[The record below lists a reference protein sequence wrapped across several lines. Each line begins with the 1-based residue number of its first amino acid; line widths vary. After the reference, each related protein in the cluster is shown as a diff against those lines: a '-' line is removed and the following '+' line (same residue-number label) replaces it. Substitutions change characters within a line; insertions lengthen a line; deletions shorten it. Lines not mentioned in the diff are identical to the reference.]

1 MSELAQDEGG
11 VQAGLIEE
19 RVKVDRKRFEQMLSD
34 SGTNIGCDA
43 DSFFTRVMRSTN
55 TQIMWPPK
63 LKPGTKSKKDPHVRI
78 TGSPKSINAA
88 KEIIF
93 EQLDTRRNRVTLK
106 MDVAFTDHS
115 HIIGKGGRSI
125 QRVMDETGCHIH
137 FPDSNRTNTAEK
149 SNQVSIAGSAE
160 GVEQS
165 RCRIR
170 EMLPLTLQFDLPL
183 NNGLH
188 SPPTLDPQSPQLQ
201 AIQQS
206 YGITITFRCDGS
218 KCSNNSYFAS
228 SRIVTVAV
236 RGARSH
242 LFGLRQGLSVLI
254 EYLTGFR
261 ANTIN
266 VPLTMTIDVA
276 IQHHSFIAGR
286 ANCNIRSI
294 MQSTGAVIT
303 MPDLSSIP
311 SMASST
317 TSTTATTASNNNSS
331 SSGSSTTNNTC
342 PISAS
347 ATGVSMNSSHTAST
361 TVNINNNIVASGGVL
376 GTIDSNANYMT
387 NTNNSNSIATSSTS
401 SLPATTSSSIT
412 DLTILCG
419 QQQQSPFM
427 TTLTNQTFHGSN
439 PSLAAA
445 LGNISNRKTAI
456 VIKGPN
462 FESVYSAWQEL
473 LGYLPLI
480 LIFDLKEGQ
489 DLDAA
494 QVTKL
499 MEQMRQ
505 ISILIKPKQRQNTK
519 SIVVRGPE
527 KDSRLLFEVRK
538 LILKLDE
545 TEISSFVRASE
556 SGKQHQQQSQAQQQ
570 QQQQQLTS
578 QQLQHISQQTL
589 TSIKQDPELQMK
601 AVRAILEPNLE
612 KSRQPTPYWA
622 GLGFS
627 KSVSEPMLKEKLC
640 IGPLFSSNL
649 NDERRISYSNEGA
662 ILDLASSL
670 QSLSSLDQNQQ
681 QKTNLHQ
688 QAINNKFFTDI
699 NNNTNNNNN
708 NAQPNSNLSILSLQ
722 GSIECNNNSILDRK
736 LSSASSNLA
745 HQVNGSTMSASSVV
759 ESHLSRSGA
768 MVQGGVQS
776 VGKINLNQTNECTAG
791 ASVGVHSSGGGG
803 GSSGSNSSNNNNS
816 SNNSGTS
823 VNNNQKISSC
833 LRLAVFLGRIGLV
846 QYLGLFTQ
854 HDIDLEMLFTLTE
867 KDFADLGL
875 PYVHRRK
882 LVMAVAEV
890 KSSIQNERTALASL
904 TSTFDAAPGAE
915 RSKRQ
920 RAGFSNRN
928 ELSDIW
934 SM

>member
-1 MSELAQDEGG
+1 MSETQANYSKSHEAQNEINE
-11 VQAGLIEE
+11 VNYQQHTITNNTTTTANTANNNSNNNSIITATSITTSGLVEE
-19 RVKVDRKRFEQMLSD
+19 RVKVDRKRFEQMLSEG
-34 SGTNIGCDA
+34 SPIGSDA
-43 DSFFTRVMRSTN
+43 DSFFKRVMRSTN

-78 TGSPKSINAA
+78 TGSPNSIKSA

-170 EMLPLTLQFDLPL
+170 EMLPITLQFDLPL
-183 NNGLH
+183 NTGLH
-188 SPPTLDPQSPQLQ
+188 SPPTLDPESPQLQ
-201 AIQQS
+201 AIQQN
-206 YGITITFRCDGS
+206 YGITITFRCDGT
-218 KCSNNSYFAS
+218 KCNNSYFAS
-228 SRIVTVAV
+228 SRIITVAV

-261 ANTIN
+261 ANSIN

-276 IQHHSFIAGR
+276 VQHHSFIAGR
-286 ANCNIRSI
+286 ANCNILTI
-294 MQSTGAVIT
+294 MESTGAVIT
-303 MPDLSSIP
+303 LPDLS
-311 SMASST
+311 
-317 TSTTATTASNNNSS
+317 
-331 SSGSSTTNNTC
+331 
-342 PISAS
+342 
-347 ATGVSMNSSHTAST
+347 
-361 TVNINNNIVASGGVL
+361 
-376 GTIDSNANYMT
+376 
-387 NTNNSNSIATSSTS
+387 
-401 SLPATTSSSIT
+401 
-412 DLTILCG
+412 LTLQ
-419 QQQQSPFM
+419 QQQQSGNS
-427 TTLTNQTFHGSN
+427 TTPQ
-439 PSLAAA
+439 PSLVTSNSCSSINTNLASSI
-445 LGNISNRKTAI
+445 GSISNRKTAI

-489 DLDAA
+489 DLDAV

-538 LILKLDE
+538 QILKLDD
-545 TEISSFVRASE
+545 SE
-556 SGKQHQQQSQAQQQ
+556 MPNFTTTKANDMQQQ
-570 QQQQQLTS
+570 QVIPSTTCNQRPSVLSQKSVTAAANQQNV
-578 QQLQHISQQTL
+578 
-589 TSIKQDPELQMK
+589 ELQMK
-601 AVRAILEPNLE
+601 AIKAMLKPNFE
-612 KSRQPTPYWA
+612 KTRQPTPYWA

-627 KSVSEPMLKEKLC
+627 KSVSEPMIKEKLS

-649 NDERRISYSNEGA
+649 IDERRISYSNELCG
-662 ILDLASSL
+662 SL
-670 QSLSSLDQNQQ
+670 QSLSMDQNNQQ
-681 QKTNLHQ
+681 QQLQPASSSSNVFSDL
-688 QAINNKFFTDI
+688 
-699 NNNTNNNNN
+699 NNNIDYNNNSNNSTNNYNNNNN
-708 NAQPNSNLSILSLQ
+708 STTASNTNQ
-722 GSIECNNNSILDRK
+722 
-736 LSSASSNLA
+736 
-745 HQVNGSTMSASSVV
+745 TT
-759 ESHLSRSGA
+759 
-768 MVQGGVQS
+768 
-776 VGKINLNQTNECTAG
+776 NLNIN
-791 ASVGVHSSGGGG
+791 H
-803 GSSGSNSSNNNNS
+803 
-816 SNNSGTS
+816 
-823 VNNNQKISSC
+823 NQKISSC

-854 HDIDLEMLFTLTE
+854 HDIDLEMLLNLTE
-867 KDFADLGL
+867 NDFVELGL
-875 PYVHRRK
+875 PYIHRRK
-882 LVMAVAEV
+882 LAIAIAEV
-890 KSSIQNERTALASL
+890 KTSLQQERTNSTLAASSSNNNISNVS
-904 TSTFDAAPGAE
+904 STFDAAPGAE
-915 RSKRQ
+915 RSKRKKA
-920 RAGFSNRN
+920 RCSNVG

>member
-1 MSELAQDEGG
+1 MSTI
-11 VQAGLIEE
+11 VEE
-19 RVKVDRKRFEQMLSD
+19 RVKVDRKRFEQMLSTV
-34 SGTNIGCDA
+34 SSIGCDA
-43 DSFFTRVMRSTN
+43 DSFFGRVMRSTN

-78 TGSPKSINAA
+78 TGSPNSINNA

-170 EMLPLTLQFDLPL
+170 EMLPITLQFDLPL

-228 SRIVTVAV
+228 SRIITVAV

-276 IQHHSFIAGR
+276 VQHHSFIAGR

-294 MQSTGAVIT
+294 MQSTGVVIS
-303 MPDLSSIP
+303 MPEICSNSGSNTSLP
-311 SMASST
+311 SG
-317 TSTTATTASNNNSS
+317 
-331 SSGSSTTNNTC
+331 SSGSNTNTSNT
-342 PISAS
+342 PI
-347 ATGVSMNSSHTAST
+347 ATSPTIPSS
-361 TVNINNNIVASGGVL
+361 
-376 GTIDSNANYMT
+376 
-387 NTNNSNSIATSSTS
+387 TNNSPSST
-401 SLPATTSSSIT
+401 LTAAMSSSIS
-412 DLTILCG
+412 DLTSLCG
-419 QQQQSPFM
+419 QQSSFM
-427 TTLTNQTFHGSN
+427 TNLTNQTFHGSN
-439 PSLAAA
+439 PNLAAT
-445 LGNISNRKTAI
+445 LGNMSNRKTAI

-489 DLDAA
+489 DLDAVL
-494 QVTKL
+494 VTKL

-538 LILKLDE
+538 QILKLDDLE
-545 TEISSFVRASE
+545 VPSFASLEQSLISNNNTTNYTNN
-556 SGKQHQQQSQAQQQ
+556 SGTTHLAQTPTQLSQQQTQA
-570 QQQQQLTS
+570 S
-578 QQLQHISQQTL
+578 N
-589 TSIKQDPELQMK
+589 PELQMK
-601 AVRAILEPNLE
+601 AIRAILEPNME
-612 KSRQPTPYWA
+612 RSRQPTPYWA

-627 KSVSEPMLKEKLC
+627 KSVSEPMIKEKLS

-649 NDERRISYSNEGA
+649 TDERRISYSNEGA
-662 ILDLASSL
+662 INDLATSL
-670 QSLSSLDQNQQ
+670 QSLSSLDQPTCS
-681 QKTNLHQ
+681 K
-688 QAINNKFFTDI
+688 IFTELN
-699 NNNTNNNNN
+699 NNNTNTTNMFVVDNNNLNQLNTIRSNNNNN
-708 NAQPNSNLSILSLQ
+708 NNNLV
-722 GSIECNNNSILDRK
+722 NNN
-736 LSSASSNLA
+736 N
-745 HQVNGSTMSASSVV
+745 
-759 ESHLSRSGA
+759 
-768 MVQGGVQS
+768 
-776 VGKINLNQTNECTAG
+776 
-791 ASVGVHSSGGGG
+791 
-803 GSSGSNSSNNNNS
+803 NNNNS
-816 SNNSGTS
+816 SGIISEKKLESFTPSIIDSNNNSTPNMNNLNNNTTTS
-823 VNNNQKISSC
+823 NNSANTGIITNPTSTSNNQKISSC

-854 HDIDLEMLFTLTE
+854 HEIDLEMLISLTE
-867 KDFADLGL
+867 NDFAELGL
-875 PYVHRRK
+875 PYFHRRK
-882 LVMAVAEV
+882 LAIAIAEI
-890 KSSIQNERTALASL
+890 KSSIQNERNAAISNLST
-904 TSTFDAAPGAE
+904 TFDAAPGAE

-920 RAGFSNRN
+920 KARSSIQE

>member
-1 MSELAQDEGG
+1 MIKSEVQGSSNCFLRSQEVQQNEGSIG
-11 VQAGLIEE
+11 NEVIQQQATNATSGLVEE
-19 RVKVDRKRFEQMLSD
+19 RVKVDRKRFEQMLSEG
-34 SGTNIGCDA
+34 SSIGCDA
-43 DSFFTRVMRSTN
+43 ESFFKRVMRSTN

-78 TGSPKSINAA
+78 TGSQNSINAA

-170 EMLPLTLQFDLPL
+170 EMLPITLQFDLPL

-218 KCSNNSYFAS
+218 KCNNNSYFAS
-228 SRIVTVAV
+228 SRIITVAV

-276 IQHHSFIAGR
+276 VQHHSFIAGR
-286 ANCNIRSI
+286 ANSNIRTI
-294 MQSTGAVIT
+294 MQSTGASIT
-303 MPDLSSIP
+303 LPDLNTLSATIP
-311 SMASST
+311 ITGT
-317 TSTTATTASNNNSS
+317 TNTTNNCTSGSNSS
-331 SSGSSTTNNTC
+331 STSNLPALTSPVSSLSTVNS
-342 PISAS
+342 ISAPAAVVAAAAAALTTAAG
-347 ATGVSMNSSHTAST
+347 ATA
-361 TVNINNNIVASGGVL
+361 
-376 GTIDSNANYMT
+376 
-387 NTNNSNSIATSSTS
+387 
-401 SLPATTSSSIT
+401 SSSIS
-412 DLTILCG
+412 DLTSICG
-419 QQQQSPFM
+419 QQASFM
-427 TTLTNQTFHGSN
+427 TTLTNNNPTFHGSN
-439 PSLAAA
+439 SNLAGT
-445 LGNISNRKTAI
+445 LSNIGTRKTAI
-456 VIKGPN
+456 VIKGPS

-473 LGYLPLI
+473 LGQLPLI

-489 DLDAA
+489 DLDAV
-494 QVTKL
+494 QVSKL

-538 LILKLDE
+538 QILKLDDSE
-545 TEISSFVRASE
+545 VPTNNCASLGQQLSTSTSSL
-556 SGKQHQQQSQAQQQ
+556 QQQ
-570 QQQQQLTS
+570 QQSSQQQLS
-578 QQLQHISQQTL
+578 NSN
-589 TSIKQDPELQMK
+589 SITATDPELQMK
-601 AVRAILEPNLE
+601 AIKAILDPNLQ
-612 KSRQPTPYWA
+612 KARQPTPYWA

-627 KSVSEPMLKEKLC
+627 KSVSEPMIKEKLS

-649 NDERRISYSNEGA
+649 TDERRISYSNENA
-662 ILDLASSL
+662 IHDLTSSL
-670 QSLSSLDQNQQ
+670 QSLSSLDQPTTS
-681 QKTNLHQ
+681 KL
-688 QAINNKFFTDI
+688 FSDR
-699 NNNTNNNNN
+699 NNNM
-708 NAQPNSNLSILSLQ
+708 NLIGL
-722 GSIECNNNSILDRK
+722 
-736 LSSASSNLA
+736 
-745 HQVNGSTMSASSVV
+745 
-759 ESHLSRSGA
+759 
-768 MVQGGVQS
+768 
-776 VGKINLNQTNECTAG
+776 
-791 ASVGVHSSGGGG
+791 
-803 GSSGSNSSNNNNS
+803 NNNS
-816 SNNSGTS
+816 SSVTNNINSCGMLEKKHQNSITTNILDLNNNSNNNSNNISTTNNRDIINQHHHRQHSTS
-823 VNNNQKISSC
+823 NNSNINHQHHLNQSNPIQSNIIPVMNTTTTSISNNQKISSC

-854 HDIDLEMLFTLTE
+854 HDIDLEMLFSLSE
-867 KDFADLGL
+867 NDFAELGL
-875 PYVHRRK
+875 PYIHRRK
-882 LVMAVAEV
+882 LAIAIAEV
-890 KSSIQNERTALASL
+890 KASIQNERAALSNL
-904 TSTFDAAPGAE
+904 SSTFDAAPGAE

-920 RAGFSNRN
+920 KARGSLQG

>member
-1 MSELAQDEGG
+1 MSQVESIDQVIEATQSAKQQHVD
-11 VQAGLIEE
+11 VVEE
-19 RVKVDRKRFEQMLSD
+19 RVKVDRKRFEQMLSGE
-34 SGTNIGCDA
+34 SQWTNSGCDA
-43 DSFFTRVMRSTN
+43 DAFFKRVMRSTN

-78 TGSPKSINAA
+78 TGSPNSINAA

-170 EMLPLTLQFDLPL
+170 EMLPITFQFDLPL
-183 NNGLH
+183 NNGFH

-201 AIQQS
+201 AIQQT
-206 YGITITFRCDGS
+206 YGMTITFRCDGS
-218 KCSNNSYFAS
+218 KCNNSYFAS
-228 SRIVTVAV
+228 SRIITVAV

-242 LFGLRQGLSVLI
+242 LFELRQGLSLLI

-276 IQHHSFIAGR
+276 VQHHSFIAGR

-294 MQSTGAVIT
+294 MQSTGVSIT
-303 MPDLSSIP
+303 MPEVNGPLNSITNTSSANQSITSSNPNISSLYSLSANLGPLGTS
-311 SMASST
+311 ASS
-317 TSTTATTASNNNSS
+317 ASS
-331 SSGSSTTNNTC
+331 SVG
-342 PISAS
+342 
-347 ATGVSMNSSHTAST
+347 
-361 TVNINNNIVASGGVL
+361 
-376 GTIDSNANYMT
+376 
-387 NTNNSNSIATSSTS
+387 
-401 SLPATTSSSIT
+401 
-412 DLTILCG
+412 DLTSLCG
-419 QQQQSPFM
+419 QQQQSFM
-427 TTLTNQTFHGSN
+427 TPLINQNLQGSN
-439 PSLAAA
+439 PNLASLVS
-445 LGNISNRKTAI
+445 SNSRKTAI

-489 DLDAA
+489 DLDAG

-527 KDSRLLFEVRK
+527 KDSRLLFEVRRQ
-538 LILKLDE
+538 ILRLDDS
-545 TEISSFVRASE
+545 EIPNFSPE
-556 SGKQHQQQSQAQQQ
+556 QQSQ
-570 QQQQQLTS
+570 QLTLQPSQSS
-578 QQLQHISQQTL
+578 QQLSNQGQQQNQPPVSTQSITASSQQNA
-589 TSIKQDPELQMK
+589 ELQMK
-601 AVRAILEPNLE
+601 AIRAILEPNME

-627 KSVSEPMLKEKLC
+627 KSVSEPMIKEKLS
-640 IGPLFSSNL
+640 IGPLFTSNL
-649 NDERRISYSNEGA
+649 IDERRISYSNEGVVHENVT
-662 ILDLASSL
+662 SGL
-670 QSLSSLDQNQQ
+670 QSLSFQDQQNVQT
-681 QKTNLHQ
+681 K
-688 QAINNKFFTDI
+688 IFTDI
-699 NNNTNNNNN
+699 NNNNNNNLSIISSN
-708 NAQPNSNLSILSLQ
+708 NANEATSMMEKKPSIVDL
-722 GSIECNNNSILDRK
+722 NNNSGLKSTQDV
-736 LSSASSNLA
+736 NNNQGNM
-745 HQVNGSTMSASSVV
+745 QVNPTPAIG
-759 ESHLSRSGA
+759 
-768 MVQGGVQS
+768 
-776 VGKINLNQTNECTAG
+776 
-791 ASVGVHSSGGGG
+791 
-803 GSSGSNSSNNNNS
+803 
-816 SNNSGTS
+816 
-823 VNNNQKISSC
+823 NQKISSC

-854 HDIDLEMLFTLTE
+854 HDIDLEMLFSLNE
-867 KDFADLGL
+867 NDFAELGL
-875 PYVHRRK
+875 PYIHRRK
-882 LVMAVAEV
+882 LAIAIAEV
-890 KSSIQNERTALASL
+890 KSSRAAATPSSI

-915 RSKRQ
+915 RSRRQ
-920 RAGFSNRN
+920 KGD
-928 ELSDIW
+928 LSDIW
-934 SM
+934 SN

>member
-1 MSELAQDEGG
+1 MS
-11 VQAGLIEE
+11 QAESVHQVIETSQIAKQQHVDVVEE
-19 RVKVDRKRFEQMLSD
+19 RVKVDRKRFEQMLSGE
-34 SGTNIGCDA
+34 SQWTNSGCDA
-43 DSFFTRVMRSTN
+43 DAFFKRVMRSTN

-78 TGSPKSINAA
+78 TGSPNSINAA

-170 EMLPLTLQFDLPL
+170 EMLPITLQFDLPL

-201 AIQQS
+201 AIQQT
-206 YGITITFRCDGS
+206 YGMTITFRCDGS
-218 KCSNNSYFAS
+218 KCNNSYFAS
-228 SRIVTVAV
+228 SRIITVAV

-242 LFGLRQGLSVLI
+242 LFGLRQGLSLLI

-261 ANTIN
+261 ENTIN

-276 IQHHSFIAGR
+276 VQHHSFIAGR

-303 MPDLSSIP
+303 MPEINNPLSTITNTTNSNQSAILTQNSSNQNLSALSASLVP
-311 SMASST
+311 LGTSASS
-317 TSTTATTASNNNSS
+317 A
-331 SSGSSTTNNTC
+331 
-342 PISAS
+342 
-347 ATGVSMNSSHTAST
+347 
-361 TVNINNNIVASGGVL
+361 
-376 GTIDSNANYMT
+376 
-387 NTNNSNSIATSSTS
+387 
-401 SLPATTSSSIT
+401 SSSIV
-412 DLTILCG
+412 DLTSICG
-419 QQQQSPFM
+419 QQQQSFM
-427 TTLTNQTFHGSN
+427 TSLTNQAFHGSN
-439 PSLAAA
+439 SNLASAMSS
-445 LGNISNRKTAI
+445 NNRKTAI

-489 DLDAA
+489 DYDPA

-527 KDSRLLFEVRK
+527 RDSRLLFEVRK
-538 LILKLDE
+538 QILRLDE
-545 TEISSFVRASE
+545 SEVPIFSSPE
-556 SGKQHQQQSQAQQQ
+556 QQSADSLSAQ
-570 QQQQQLTS
+570 LS
-578 QQLQHISQQTL
+578 QQLIIQEQQQNQPSVSTQSITSSSQQNA
-589 TSIKQDPELQMK
+589 ELQMK
-601 AVRAILEPNLE
+601 AIRAILDPNME

-627 KSVSEPMLKEKLC
+627 KSVSEPMIKEKLS
-640 IGPLFSSNL
+640 IGPLFTSNL
-649 NDERRISYSNEGA
+649 IDERRISYSNEAA
-662 ILDLASSL
+662 IHDNIASSL
-670 QSLSSLDQNQQ
+670 QSLSTQDQQ
-681 QKTNLHQ
+681 NL
-688 QAINNKFFTDI
+688 ASKLFTDI
-699 NNNTNNNNN
+699 NNNNTNNNNN
-708 NAQPNSNLSILSLQ
+708 LSIVSSNNTNPNEATSMMNKKP
-722 GSIECNNNSILDRK
+722 SIVDLNNNSGHKSTQDATNNHGNVL
-736 LSSASSNLA
+736 
-745 HQVNGSTMSASSVV
+745 VNP
-759 ESHLSRSGA
+759 
-768 MVQGGVQS
+768 
-776 VGKINLNQTNECTAG
+776 
-791 ASVGVHSSGGGG
+791 
-803 GSSGSNSSNNNNS
+803 
-816 SNNSGTS
+816 TS
-823 VNNNQKISSC
+823 VTGNQKISSC

-854 HDIDLEMLFTLTE
+854 HDIDLEMLFSLSE
-867 KDFADLGL
+867 NDFAELGL
-875 PYVHRRK
+875 PYIHRRK
-882 LVMAVAEV
+882 LAIAIAEV
-890 KSSIQNERTALASL
+890 KSSRAAALPSII
-904 TSTFDAAPGAE
+904 STFDAAPGAE
-915 RSKRQ
+915 RSRRQ
-920 RAGFSNRN
+920 KGD
-928 ELSDIW
+928 LSDIW
-934 SM
+934 SN

>member
-1 MSELAQDEGG
+1 MSETQATCNLRSQDAQSEMIESNQ
-11 VQAGLIEE
+11 QAFATGLVEE
-19 RVKVDRKRFEQMLSD
+19 RVKVDRKRFEQMLSG
-34 SGTNIGCDA
+34 SNIGCDA
-43 DSFFTRVMRSTN
+43 DSFFRRVMRSTN

-78 TGSPKSINAA
+78 TGSPNSINAA

-170 EMLPLTLQFDLPL
+170 EMLPITLQFDLPL

-218 KCSNNSYFAS
+218 KCNNNSYFAS
-228 SRIVTVAV
+228 SRIITVAV

-294 MQSTGAVIT
+294 MQTTGAVIT
-303 MPDLSSIP
+303 MPDLNSLAGAES
-311 SMASST
+311 SST
-317 TSTTATTASNNNSS
+317 NSISPNSTL
-331 SSGSSTTNNTC
+331 
-342 PISAS
+342 
-347 ATGVSMNSSHTAST
+347 AST
-361 TVNINNNIVASGGVL
+361 A
-376 GTIDSNANYMT
+376 
-387 NTNNSNSIATSSTS
+387 ATSSS
-401 SLPATTSSSIT
+401 VS
-412 DLTILCG
+412 DLTSICG
-419 QQQQSPFM
+419 QQSSFM

-439 PSLAAA
+439 PNLTAT

-462 FESVYSAWQEL
+462 LESVYSAWQEL

-489 DLDAA
+489 DLDTV

-538 LILKLDE
+538 QLLKLDE
-545 TEISSFVRASE
+545 VDNGNFSSE
-556 SGKQHQQQSQAQQQ
+556 TQQHVVTPQVPQTSVKPNPHL
-570 QQQQQLTS
+570 QL
-578 QQLQHISQQTL
+578 
-589 TSIKQDPELQMK
+589 K
-601 AVRAILEPNLE
+601 AIRAILEPNME

-627 KSVSEPMLKEKLC
+627 KSVSEPMMKEKLS

-649 NDERRISYSNEGA
+649 IDDRRTSYSNEA
-662 ILDLASSL
+662 ALHDLTSSL
-670 QSLSSLDQNQQ
+670 QSLSSDQPSSS
-681 QKTNLHQ
+681 K
-688 QAINNKFFTDI
+688 IFTEF
-699 NNNTNNNNN
+699 NNNMLDMNNNSNNSNNNNN
-708 NAQPNSNLSILSLQ
+708 STTNNNCLDTKSGNLSEKKSL
-722 GSIECNNNSILDRK
+722 IC
-736 LSSASSNLA
+736 SSAKVSDVSYGN
-745 HQVNGSTMSASSVV
+745 QNNGIIGK
-759 ESHLSRSGA
+759 HLNPTS
-768 MVQGGVQS
+768 
-776 VGKINLNQTNECTAG
+776 
-791 ASVGVHSSGGGG
+791 
-803 GSSGSNSSNNNNS
+803 SNSSMIAQ
-816 SNNSGTS
+816 SGGIS
-823 VNNNQKISSC
+823 NNQKITSC

-854 HDIDLEMLFTLTE
+854 HDIDLEMLFSLSE
-867 KDFADLGL
+867 SDFAELGL
-875 PYVHRRK
+875 PYIHRRK
-882 LVMAVAEV
+882 LTIAIAEV
-890 KSSIQNERTALASL
+890 KSSIQSERAALSTL
-904 TSTFDAAPGAE
+904 SSTFDAAPGAE

-920 RAGFSNRN
+920 KARCSVQG

>member
-34 SGTNIGCDA
+34 GGTNIGCDA

-317 TSTTATTASNNNSS
+317 TSTTATTAGNNNASS
-331 SSGSSTTNNTC
+331 SCSSTTNSTTNL
-342 PISAS
+342 SAS
-347 ATGVSMNSSHTAST
+347 TGLGVSLTSNNATST
-361 TVNINNNIVASGGVL
+361 TVNINNNIVATGGIL
-376 GTIDSNANYMT
+376 GTIDSNANNMT
-387 NTNNSNSIATSSTS
+387 DINNSNSIATSSTS
-401 SLPATTSSSIT
+401 SLPATTSSSIA
-412 DLTILCG
+412 DLTMLCG

-445 LGNISNRKTAI
+445 LSNISNRKTAI
-456 VIKGPN
+456 VIKGQN

-545 TEISSFVRASE
+545 TEMPNFARQND
-556 SGKQHQQQSQAQQQ
+556 SGKQQQQPSQVQQQ
-570 QQQQQLTS
+570 QQHLTS
-578 QQLQHISQQTL
+578 QHQQLQQMIPQQTL

-627 KSVSEPMLKEKLC
+627 KSVSEPMIKEKLC

-681 QKTNLHQ
+681 QKNSLHQ
-688 QAINNKFFTDI
+688 QGINNKFFTDI
-699 NNNTNNNNN
+699 NNNNNNRSASNNNNSAQANNNLSILNLHASIENNNNN
-708 NAQPNSNLSILSLQ
+708 IL
-722 GSIECNNNSILDRK
+722 ERK
-736 LSSASSNLA
+736 LSSATSNLNHQANGSSMSGNNAAETSMGRSNTMSQVGITNAKINPNQISDCTTGSSN
-745 HQVNGSTMSASSVV
+745 QPI
-759 ESHLSRSGA
+759 SHSP
-768 MVQGGVQS
+768 
-776 VGKINLNQTNECTAG
+776 G
-791 ASVGVHSSGGGG
+791 ASGI
-803 GSSGSNSSNNNNS
+803 
-816 SNNSGTS
+816 
-823 VNNNQKISSC
+823 NNNQKISSC

-882 LVMAVAEV
+882 LVMAIAEV
-890 KSSIQNERTALASL
+890 KSSIQSERAALASL

>member
-1 MSELAQDEGG
+1 
-11 VQAGLIEE
+11 
-19 RVKVDRKRFEQMLSD
+19 
-34 SGTNIGCDA
+34 
-43 DSFFTRVMRSTN
+43 
-55 TQIMWPPK
+55 MWPPK

-78 TGSPKSINAA
+78 TGTPSSINAA

-170 EMLPLTLQFDLPL
+170 EMLPITLQFDLPL

-206 YGITITFRCDGS
+206 YGITITFRCEGS
-218 KCSNNSYFAS
+218 KCNNNSYFAS
-228 SRIVTVAV
+228 SRIITVAV

-276 IQHHSFIAGR
+276 VQHHSFIAGR

-294 MQSTGAVIT
+294 MQSTGSVIT
-303 MPDLSSIP
+303 MPDLNTLPNNGCGSGGAGST
-311 SMASST
+311 SST
-317 TSTTATTASNNNSS
+317 GSNNN
-331 SSGSSTTNNTC
+331 
-342 PISAS
+342 
-347 ATGVSMNSSHTAST
+347 
-361 TVNINNNIVASGGVL
+361 
-376 GTIDSNANYMT
+376 
-387 NTNNSNSIATSSTS
+387 TSSNNLLAS
-401 SLPATTSSSIT
+401 PSLSIPTSSSIN
-412 DLTILCG
+412 DLTSICA
-419 QQQQSPFM
+419 QQSSFM
-427 TTLTNQTFHGSN
+427 TNLTNQTFHGSN
-439 PSLAAA
+439 PNLASSNQ
-445 LGNISNRKTAI
+445 LGPGNISNRKTAI

-462 FESVYSAWQEL
+462 FDSVYSAWQEL

-489 DLDAA
+489 DLDAV

-538 LILKLDE
+538 QILKLDDS
-545 TEISSFVRASE
+545 EIPSFSSLE
-556 SGKQHQQQSQAQQQ
+556 QQQHLHQQVSPQQVTSTTNTGVNTNQLSSASQQQ
-570 QQQQQLTS
+570 NQV
-578 QQLQHISQQTL
+578 
-589 TSIKQDPELQMK
+589 LQMK
-601 AVRAILEPNLE
+601 AIRAMLDPNLE
-612 KSRQPTPYWA
+612 KTRQPTPYWA

-627 KSVSEPMLKEKLC
+627 KSVSEPMIKEKLS

-649 NDERRISYSNEGA
+649 IEERRISYSNEGA
-662 ILDLASSL
+662 INDLASSL
-670 QSLSSLDQNQQ
+670 QSLSLSDQT
-681 QKTNLHQ
+681 TNSKL
-688 QAINNKFFTDI
+688 FTDF
-699 NNNTNNNNN
+699 NNNLNMINMNNNGSNNLIEKKHNNSSGNGNIGSSLIGSNNNNN
-708 NAQPNSNLSILSLQ
+708 NNSVSPQSSNANL
-722 GSIECNNNSILDRK
+722 CNNNDTSFGNLNNQIIGTVHSAGLMN
-736 LSSASSNLA
+736 SNTGAATSASS
-745 HQVNGSTMSASSVV
+745 
-759 ESHLSRSGA
+759 
-768 MVQGGVQS
+768 
-776 VGKINLNQTNECTAG
+776 
-791 ASVGVHSSGGGG
+791 
-803 GSSGSNSSNNNNS
+803 
-816 SNNSGTS
+816 
-823 VNNNQKISSC
+823 NQKISSC
-833 LRLAVFLGRIGLV
+833 LRLAVFLGRIGMV
-846 QYLGLFTQ
+846 QYLGTFTQ
-854 HDIDLEMLFTLTE
+854 HDIDLEMLFSLNE
-867 KDFADLGL
+867 ADFAELGL
-875 PYVHRRK
+875 PYIHRRK
-882 LVMAVAEV
+882 LTIAIAEV
-890 KSSIQNERTALASL
+890 KSTIQNERVAALASSL
-904 TSTFDAAPGAE
+904 SSSFDAAPGAE
-915 RSKRQ
+915 RSKRKKAKCSIQ
-920 RAGFSNRN
+920 G

>member
-1 MSELAQDEGG
+1 
-11 VQAGLIEE
+11 
-19 RVKVDRKRFEQMLSD
+19 
-34 SGTNIGCDA
+34 
-43 DSFFTRVMRSTN
+43 MRSTN

-78 TGSPKSINAA
+78 TGSPNSINAA

-170 EMLPLTLQFDLPL
+170 EMLPITLQFDLPL

-206 YGITITFRCDGS
+206 YGITITFRCDSS
-218 KCSNNSYFAS
+218 KCNNNSYFAS
-228 SRIVTVAV
+228 SRIITVAV

-242 LFGLRQGLSVLI
+242 LFGLRQGISVLI

-261 ANTIN
+261 ASTIN

-276 IQHHSFIAGR
+276 VQHHSFIAGR
-286 ANCNIRSI
+286 ANCNLRSI

-303 MPDLSSIP
+303 MPDLTTTTTPSSND
-311 SMASST
+311 
-317 TSTTATTASNNNSS
+317 NNNNISNSS
-331 SSGSSTTNNTC
+331 SS
-342 PISAS
+342 AS
-347 ATGVSMNSSHTAST
+347 
-361 TVNINNNIVASGGVL
+361 IVAAAAAALSA
-376 GTIDSNANYMT
+376 AN
-387 NTNNSNSIATSSTS
+387 I
-401 SLPATTSSSIT
+401 TSSSIENH
-412 DLTILCG
+412 
-419 QQQQSPFM
+419 
-427 TTLTNQTFHGSN
+427 TTLTSAQSLTNLTSSASSSINDLASLCGSGNGSSSMQQQTASSFLNAAVSSLANSQGGFHGSN
-439 PSLAAA
+439 QNLAASM
-445 LGNISNRKTAI
+445 NSMTNRKTAI

-489 DLDAA
+489 DLDPV

-538 LILKLDE
+538 QVLKLDDFE
-545 TEISSFVRASE
+545 LASID
-556 SGKQHQQQSQAQQQ
+556 SLIDHHLQQQHQLQK
-570 QQQQQLTS
+570 QQQLLALDDGHVTPSS
-578 QQLQHISQQTL
+578 QPTTTASNSPSNSTVSSQNNTNQLST
-589 TSIKQDPELQMK
+589 ELQMK
-601 AVRAILEPNLE
+601 AIRAILDPNFD
-612 KSRQPTPYWA
+612 KTRQPTPYWA

-627 KSVSEPMLKEKLC
+627 KSVSEPMMKEKLS

-649 NDERRISYSNEGA
+649 ADERRISYSNEGVA
-662 ILDLASSL
+662 LQELASGL
-670 QSLSSLDQNQQ
+670 QSLSLTSTSDQQQQQ
-681 QKTNLHQ
+681 QKQLHQ
-688 QAINNKFFTDI
+688 QLATSA
-699 NNNTNNNNN
+699 
-708 NAQPNSNLSILSLQ
+708 NAESTS
-722 GSIECNNNSILDRK
+722 
-736 LSSASSNLA
+736 
-745 HQVNGSTMSASSVV
+745 VNGSCVS
-759 ESHLSRSGA
+759 
-768 MVQGGVQS
+768 
-776 VGKINLNQTNECTAG
+776 GKIFTG
-791 ASVGVHSSGGGG
+791 F
-803 GSSGSNSSNNNNS
+803 NNNNS
-816 SNNSGTS
+816 NKNTHSSSSALIMDSNNNTPTTATS
-823 VNNNQKISSC
+823 SAKQTKSTFDHVNNNRYNYTNNQHQQQHYERQGSSSGHNQNLTSC
-833 LRLAVFLGRIGLV
+833 LKLAMFLARYQLV
-846 QYLGLFTQ
+846 QYLSLFTQ
-854 HDIDLEMLFTLTE
+854 HDIDLEMLLSLTE
-867 KDFADLGL
+867 DDFAKLGIN
-875 PYVHRRK
+875 YGHRRK
-882 LVMAVAEV
+882 LTLAIAEV
-890 KSSIQNERTALASL
+890 KSTIQSVSGNRSLSSASS
-904 TSTFDAAPGAE
+904 STFDAAPGAE
-915 RSKRQ
+915 RSRRHKDNISST
-920 RAGFSNRN
+920 SNVVGGQSSQN
-928 ELSDIW
+928 SGQGELSDIW